1 MEKSHLAGSH
11 SVSGNERDYVL
22 FVTHKSLNGS
32 LPSVFQ
38 IDINFLDDYE
48 EEFFLGQVN
57 SGFVFY
63 SAFYTTLLLCR
74 LISIHLY
81 EYF

>member
-48 EEFFLGQVN
+48 
-57 SGFVFY
+57 
-63 SAFYTTLLLCR
+63 
-74 LISIHLY
+74 
-81 EYF
+81 